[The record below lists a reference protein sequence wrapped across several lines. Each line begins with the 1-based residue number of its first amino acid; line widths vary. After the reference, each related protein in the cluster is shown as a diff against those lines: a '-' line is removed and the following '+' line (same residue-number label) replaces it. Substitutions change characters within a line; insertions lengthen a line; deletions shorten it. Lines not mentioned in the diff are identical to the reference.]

1 MLPALPVQRIRAQ
14 AQANDDRTDER
25 PRPAPVRGIA
35 PIDMH
40 QGALYG
46 GPRPEHAQQEMSM
59 ARNLAF
65 ALLSAAAL
73 LAACANPPAALPG
86 KSEYM
91 VVGIDNKVTWAEDGK
106 LQLLPPGNDAVTIM
120 DIGTDPANPKIVASL
135 PLMNSIFGPPT
146 NLAITPNGQL
156 ALVANSMDWA
166 ADGAAWKAVPDTKLY
181 VIDLTTSPPKLID
194 TVTVGKQPSG
204 LSINRAGNLAL
215 IANRADNSISVLSIQ
230 GKQVKL
236 VDTVAMGE
244 QVAHVVFTPDGTRAL
259 AGKFPGHKAAL
270 LSVDGQKVTY
280 TKRDLAVGLWPYNL
294 DVTPDGRLALTA
306 DNGNAGGSDGN
317 VDTVSVI
324 DLEAKPERVIDKVVV
339 GDAPEGFAISPTGKL
354 AVAVLLRGSNNA
366 KTEFFYNR
374 NGSIVVLKIDGK
386 KVTKVGEVEV
396 RGLPEGA
403 VFSPDGRWLYVGN
416 FMDSDLSVLRVD
428 GDTITNTGTLIKL
441 PGKPASM
448 RGRTQ

>member
-1 MLPALPVQRIRAQ
+1 
-14 AQANDDRTDER
+14 
-25 PRPAPVRGIA
+25 
-35 PIDMH
+35 
-40 QGALYG
+40 
-46 GPRPEHAQQEMSM
+46 M

-73 LAACANPPAALPG
+73 LTACANPAATLPG
-86 KSEYM
+86 KPEYM

-120 DIGTDPANPKIVASL
+120 DIGTDPANPKIVANL

-146 NLAITPNGQL
+146 NLAITPDGQL

-166 ADGAAWKAVPDTKLY
+166 ADGALWKSVPDTKLY

-204 LSINRAGNLAL
+204 MSINRAGNLAL

-270 LSVDGQKVTY
+270 LTVDGQKVTY